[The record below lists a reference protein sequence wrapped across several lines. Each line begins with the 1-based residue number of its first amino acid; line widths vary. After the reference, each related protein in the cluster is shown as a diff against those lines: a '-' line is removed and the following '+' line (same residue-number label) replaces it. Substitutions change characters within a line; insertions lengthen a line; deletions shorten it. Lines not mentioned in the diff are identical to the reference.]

1 MYRTNLFDEL
11 AEMVNSVYFNESQE
25 KYCCF
30 PFGPN
35 HIVTLEGDFLDKV
48 NLAIRKIR
56 AELKDADESVQRNGE
71 GLIEFMKRV
80 VG

>member
-11 AEMVNSVYFNESQE
+11 SRFVRQWYFNESEE
-25 KYCCF
+25 KFCTF

-35 HIVTLEGDFLDKV
+35 HMVKLEGDFLDKV

-56 AELKDADESVQRNGE
+56 AELKDADPMVQRNGE

-80 VG
+80 VK